1 MGWLVGGWVSGWELL
16 CVRDLCTWCH
26 LNWTVSTSCH
36 VVMYNKQIWYDGYV
50 FSFFCA
56 KFPNVSK
63 VAIQIIFP
71 SGNGCCVQFSV
82 LVQTRVMPLIEFLN
96 NRRFWLFKSCS
107 IREVLVWFLWKKN
120 KNRIKEPSVQ
130 AISKALK
137 NRMVFWL
144 VIWFFPNNLRTVVIY
159 QNQVFDFWE
168 SWLWILRVALINC
181 WVLLL
186 FLITAQTLVT
196 TLTWYTERWNWV
208 KPIQKRNSEKTAKDA
223 HELASLEVIIQT
235 L

>member
-26 LNWTVSTSCH
+26 LNWTVSTGCH

-71 SGNGCCVQFSV
+71 SGKGCCVQFSV
-82 LVQTRVMPLIEFLN
+82 LVQTRVMPLIEFSKN
-96 NRRFWLFKSCS
+96 HRFWLLKSCR

-168 SWLWILRVALINC
+168 SRLWILRVALINC
-181 WVLLL
+181 WVSAPVSNNRPNTGYNTD
-186 FLITAQTLVT
+186 LIYWKMELGKVHPEKE
-196 TLTWYTERWNWV
+196 LRE
-208 KPIQKRNSEKTAKDA
+208 NS
-223 HELASLEVIIQT
+223 
-235 L
+235 